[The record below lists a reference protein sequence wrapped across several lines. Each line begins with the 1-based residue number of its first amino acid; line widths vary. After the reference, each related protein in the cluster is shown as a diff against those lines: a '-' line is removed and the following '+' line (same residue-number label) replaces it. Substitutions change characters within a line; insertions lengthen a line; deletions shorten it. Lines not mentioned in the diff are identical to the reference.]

1 MTDFDTVLQRV
12 HEEMARP
19 LFYNPGSPEQMMEE
33 RIARIADEM
42 IDISILAMQP
52 DQRPLVGQQW
62 RAIAQILLRAQLIM
76 SVLDDK
82 DVEPIRRIIAAL
94 TDTTKPHLTVVSN
107 NG

>member
-1 MTDFDTVLQRV
+1 MTDYEALMEAV
-12 HEEMARP
+12 HEEMGKP

-82 DVEPIRRIIAAL
+82 DVEPIRRLIVSL
-94 TDTTKPHLTVVSN
+94 TDTTKPHLTVVSR
-107 NG
+107 G